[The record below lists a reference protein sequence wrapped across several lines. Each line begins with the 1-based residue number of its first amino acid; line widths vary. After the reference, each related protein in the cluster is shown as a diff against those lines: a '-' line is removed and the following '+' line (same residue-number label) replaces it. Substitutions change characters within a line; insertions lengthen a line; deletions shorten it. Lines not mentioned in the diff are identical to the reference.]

1 MLTEPLSP
9 TGLQFFV
16 WKLEQLKDG
25 SLVSKWLEVFC
36 RKGGLKNLFMI
47 LINLKTREKSSL
59 IKLLF
64 SRYPV
69 NQVFTYHIYIFLFWI
84 PWIKTQRKTL
94 VPKSLFKWR
103 CSLEECNFVEKR
115 LQHRCFF
122 LLIFAVFLKI
132 RISYNTC
139 KWLPP
144 TQHTW
149 KQANNAWFA

>member
-64 SRYPV
+64 SRYPG
-69 NQVFTYHIYIFLFWI
+69 NQVFTHHIYIFLFWI

-94 VPKSLFKWR
+94 VSKSLFKWR
-103 CSLEECNFVEKR
+103 CSLEECNFVEKG
-115 LQHRCFF
+115 LQRRCFF
-122 LLIFAVFLKI
+122 SCDFCSIFK
-132 RISYNTC
+132 NTHFIQQLQMAPSDTTYM
-139 KWLPP
+139 KVSE
-144 TQHTW
+144 
-149 KQANNAWFA
+149 

>member
-94 VPKSLFKWR
+94 VSKSLFKWR
-103 CSLEECNFVEKR
+103 CSLEECNFVEKG
-115 LQHRCFF
+115 LQRRCFF
-122 LLIFAVFLKI
+122 SCDFCSIFK
-132 RISYNTC
+132 NTHFI
-139 KWLPP
+139 
-144 TQHTW
+144 QHLQMAPSDTTYM
-149 KQANNAWFA
+149 KASK

>member
-9 TGLQFFV
+9 TGLQLFV
-16 WKLEQLKDG
+16 WKLEQLKND

-36 RKGGLKNLFMI
+36 RKGGLKNLSMI

-64 SRYPV
+64 SRYPG

-94 VPKSLFKWR
+94 VSKSLFKWR
-103 CSLEECNFVEKR
+103 CSLEECNFVEKG
-115 LQHRCFF
+115 LQRRCFF
-122 LLIFAVFLKI
+122 SCDFCSIFK
-132 RISYNTC
+132 NTHFI
-139 KWLPP
+139 
-144 TQHTW
+144 QHLQMAPSDTTYM
-149 KQANNAWFA
+149 KVSE